1 MSENKI
7 FRKVSLDRL
16 SSPEELDQRLTVV
29 SPIGWVALI
38 AVALLISAGFIWGFW
53 FYR

>member
-16 SSPEELDQRLTVV
+16 SSPEELDQRLAVTT
-29 SPIGWVALI
+29 PIGWLALVSI
-38 AVALLISAGFIWGFW
+38 SLLVTAALIWGF
-53 FYR
+53 